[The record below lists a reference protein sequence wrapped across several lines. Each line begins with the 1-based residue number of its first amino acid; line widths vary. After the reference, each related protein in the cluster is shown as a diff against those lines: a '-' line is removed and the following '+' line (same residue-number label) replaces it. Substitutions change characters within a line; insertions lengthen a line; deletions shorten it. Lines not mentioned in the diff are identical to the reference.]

1 METLL
6 NKALRTAISAHEG
19 QPDKA
24 EKPYILHPLRVM
36 LQFDDEISQVTAL
49 LHDVVE
55 DSPIT
60 FEDLKKDGYP
70 PEVLAALHCLTKT
83 KGEDYDE
90 FISRV
95 LTNPLACRVKLVDLL
110 DNSNLNRLNTVGT
123 EDLDRVAKYARALTR
138 IRQHLNINE
147 TM

>member
-24 EKPYILHPLRVM
+24 KKPYILHPLRIM
-36 LQFDDEISQVTAL
+36 LQFGDETSQVTAL

-60 FEDLKKDGYP
+60 FEDLEKEGFP
-70 PEVLAALHCLTKT
+70 SEVLAALRCLTKT
-83 KGEDYDE
+83 KGEDYDM

-95 LTNPLACRVKLVDLL
+95 LTNQLACRVKLADLM
-110 DNSNLNRLNTVGT
+110 DNSDLSRLTTVGT
-123 EDLDRVAKYARALTR
+123 VDLDRVAKYARALTR
-138 IRQHLNINE
+138 IRQHLNSNE
-147 TM
+147 NK

>member
-1 METLL
+1 MVKLL
-6 NKALRTAISAHEG
+6 NKALRTAISAHEE

-24 EKPYILHPLRVM
+24 GKPYILHPLRVM
-36 LQFDDEISQVTAL
+36 LQFDDENSQITAL

-60 FEDLKKDGYP
+60 FEDLEKDGYP
-70 PEVLAALHCLTKT
+70 PEVLSALHCLTKK

-95 LTNPLACRVKLVDLL
+95 LTDPLACRVKLADLM
-110 DNSNLNRLNTVGT
+110 DNSNLSRLATVGT

-138 IRQHLNINE
+138 IRQHLNSNE
-147 TM
+147 NK

>member
-19 QPDKA
+19 LPDKA
-24 EKPYILHPLRVM
+24 GKPYILHPLRVM
-36 LQFDDEISQVTAL
+36 LQFDDVNSQIAAL

-55 DSPIT
+55 DSSIT
-60 FEDLKKDGYP
+60 FEDLEKDGYP
-70 PEVLAALHCLTKT
+70 TEVLAALHCLTKT

-95 LTNPLACRVKLVDLL
+95 LTNPLACRVKLADLL
-110 DNSNLNRLNTVGT
+110 DNSDLNRLTTVGP

-138 IRQHLNINE
+138 IRQHLSINE
-147 TM
+147 N

>member
-6 NKALRTAISAHEG
+6 NKALRTAISAHEE

-24 EKPYILHPLRVM
+24 GKPYILHPLRVM
-36 LQFDDEISQVTAL
+36 LQFDDEIPQVTAL

-55 DSPIT
+55 DSPTT
-60 FEDLKKDGYP
+60 FDDLEMDGFP
-70 PEVLAALHCLTKT
+70 PEVLAALRCLTKT

-95 LTNPLACRVKLVDLL
+95 LTNPLACQVKLADLM
-110 DNSNLNRLNTVGT
+110 DNSDLSRLTTVGT
-123 EDLDRVAKYARALTR
+123 VDQDQFAKYARALTR
-138 IRQHLNINE
+138 IRQHINNNE
-147 TM
+147 NK

>member
-36 LQFDDEISQVTAL
+36 LQFDDENSQVTAL

-60 FEDLKKDGYP
+60 FEDLEKEGFP
-70 PEVLAALHCLTKT
+70 SEVLAALHCLTKT
-83 KGEDYDE
+83 KGEDYDD

-95 LTNPLACRVKLVDLL
+95 LTDPLACRVKLADLM
-110 DNSNLNRLNTVGT
+110 DNSDLSRLATVGT

-138 IRQHLNINE
+138 IRQHLNSNE
-147 TM
+147 NK

>member
-6 NKALRTAISAHEG
+6 NKALRTAISAHEE

-24 EKPYILHPLRVM
+24 GKPYILHPLRVM
-36 LQFDDEISQVTAL
+36 LQFDDVNSQIAAL

-55 DSPIT
+55 DSSIT
-60 FEDLKKDGYP
+60 FEDLEKDGYP
-70 PEVLAALHCLTKT
+70 TEVLAALHCLTKT

-95 LTNPLACRVKLVDLL
+95 LTNPLACRVKLADLL
-110 DNSNLNRLNTVGT
+110 DNSDLNRLTTVGP

-138 IRQHLNINE
+138 IRQHLSINE
-147 TM
+147 NK